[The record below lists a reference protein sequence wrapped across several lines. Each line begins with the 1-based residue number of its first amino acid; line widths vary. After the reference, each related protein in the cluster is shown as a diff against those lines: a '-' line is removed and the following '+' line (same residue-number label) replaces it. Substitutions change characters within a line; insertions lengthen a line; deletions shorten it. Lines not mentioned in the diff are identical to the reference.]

1 MTVTQTTGAVD
12 VAAIDATLGDFFA
25 CRRGEAEAF
34 GPDFA
39 ATVAELESFVLR
51 GGKRVRPAFVWLGW
65 LGAGGDPGGPRAH
78 AVLRAGAAF
87 ELLHAA
93 GLIHD
98 DIIDA
103 SLTRR
108 GHPSAHVAFAE
119 RHRARRFSGDPAA
132 FGVGTAIVI
141 GDLALIWADAL
152 LGDSGLPTDAQ
163 TRVAPVWSAVRAEVM
178 YGQLLDLINQAG
190 DNEDVESALR
200 VDRYKTASYTVQ
212 RPLQFGGAVAG
223 ADPALTTAYG
233 SYGTD
238 IGIAFQLR
246 DDLLG
251 VFGDPTVTGKPSGDD
266 LREGKRTVLLAT
278 ALTLADAHDA
288 ASADYLRT
296 KIGTDLTADELD
308 RVRTIL
314 VDVGAVA
321 RIETQISMRGERALA
336 VLDASDATD
345 LAKRHLA
352 ELAVTVLQR
361 SR

>member
-1 MTVTQTTGAVD
+1 MTVTRATGAVD

-25 CRRGEAEAF
+25 GRRGEAEAF
-34 GPDFA
+34 GPDLA
-39 ATVAELESFVLR
+39 ATVAELESFVLC
-51 GGKRVRPAFVWLGW
+51 GGKRVRPVFVWLGW

-78 AVLRAGAAF
+78 AVLRASAAF

-103 SLTRR
+103 SPTRR
-108 GHPSAHVAFAE
+108 GRPSAHVAFAE

-132 FGVGTAIVI
+132 FGLGTAIVL

-152 LGDSGLPTDAQ
+152 VADSGLPADAR
-163 TRVAPVWSAVRAEVM
+163 TRIGPVWSAARAEVM
-178 YGQLLDLINQAG
+178 YGQLLDLINQAS
-190 DNEDVESALR
+190 DDEDVESALR

-223 ADPALTTAYG
+223 ADPALTAAYG
-233 SYGTD
+233 SYGVD
-238 IGIAFQLR
+238 VGIAFQLR

-251 VFGDPTVTGKPSGDD
+251 VFGDPAVTGKPCGDD

-278 ALTLADAHDA
+278 ALTLADARDA
-288 ASADYLRT
+288 AAAHYLRT
-296 KIGTDLTADELD
+296 KIGTDLTDDELD

-321 RIETQISMRGERALA
+321 RVETRIATCGERALA
-336 VLDASDATD
+336 ALDASDVTD
-345 LAKRHLA
+345 LARRRLA
-352 ELAVTVLQR
+352 EMADTVLQR
-361 SR
+361 TR